1 MAKKSGLGRGLD
13 ILFLDNAVADRT
25 NTVEFVKI
33 SQIDP
38 KSNQPRKHFDND
50 ALAQLADSISTHG
63 VLQPIILRLRESGR
77 YEIVAGERRWRASK
91 LAGLS
96 EIPAV
101 IVDHDELKT
110 AQIAIVE
117 NIQRENLNPLEEAM
131 AYRSLAE
138 DHGMTQEEIATQVG
152 KSRSAIANFVRL
164 LDLPEQILPLV
175 AEGKLSAGHAR
186 ALLSLKNPENAVIL
200 AQKIVDLGLSV
211 RDVENEVK
219 KLNKPAKEEE
229 EAPETFGEKD
239 YVADLERRL
248 MRSLGRKAKIKHKG
262 AQKSI
267 TLYYE
272 DNMDLEVLLAQLC
285 GADFNEEV

>member
-164 LDLPEQILPLV
+164 LDLPEEILPLV

-229 EAPETFGEKD
+229 ESPETFGEKD

-262 AQKSI
+262 TQKSI